1 MMGPKTLAEIKT
13 GLRASLARSGKD
25 PIEWLERRIAQLG
38 KAAKPD
44 LREIELLQGLC
55 HVLQDA
61 GNAKPSRKSK
71 RRREPAASS
80 PRTPDA

>member
-1 MMGPKTLAEIKT
+1 MMGPRTLAEIKT
-13 GLRASLARSGKD
+13 GLRAALARSGKD

-71 RRREPAASS
+71 RRRAPAASS
-80 PRTPDA
+80 PRVDAR